1 MSDSSSTV
9 TTADRPSSA
18 GTSSERVPA
27 PKRKRRWLRWLCGVF
42 VALVLFIIFLPTLAA
57 LPIFRGALFSVL
69 FPSLQQRVTL
79 DELSLGWFS
88 PIRAGGV
95 RLQGD
100 EGKTPALAI
109 REIAGSATLWQML
122 TGGELGEFQIS
133 EPAVF
138 VEFDQTGSNWERLIQ
153 EIHGSPQL
161 DRTVKLKI
169 TDAKVSLQGPESPA
183 PWSLDKL
190 STNVSFSPAVANK
203 HGVPLIEG
211 DKLVLLDKTE
221 LTPEICNDLLKYI
234 VPAFAGVTRASGRVS
249 LAIDDYSW
257 PIGKPNEA
265 NVKGRLILHSVQMGP
280 GAITSAMAKAALEG
294 VKLPESMTV
303 AQEDTVEFS
312 IENGRVH
319 HREFAFGLV
328 DFQPDRLVRTHGSV
342 GFDQTLDL
350 HVQAPIPGAA
360 LLGEGTVRDA
370 LMKQVINVDF
380 GGTLQQPTWKL
391 GLNGGSGLDPSQV
404 RNAIGDILERRR
416 ERLQE
421 TPPRPGLL
429 RNRRRGG
436 DDAAK
441 PMQ

>member
-1 MSDSSSTV
+1 MSDSTSTV

-18 GTSSERVPA
+18 RTNSETAPA
-27 PKRKRRWLRWLCGVF
+27 PRRKRRWLRWLCGTF
-42 VALVLFIIFLPTLAA
+42 VALALFLALLPTLAA
-57 LPIFRGALFSVL
+57 LPVFRGVLFSVL
-69 FPSLQQRVTL
+69 FPSLKQRVTL

-88 PIRAGGV
+88 PIRAGGI

-109 REIAGSATLWQML
+109 REVAGNATLWQML
-122 TGGELGEFQIS
+122 MGGELGEFQIT

-138 VEFDQTGSNWERLIQ
+138 VEFDQTGSNWERLIK

-169 TDAKVSLQGPESPA
+169 TDAKVSLQGPTSPQ

-190 STNVSFSPAVANK
+190 STNVSFSPAVANS

-211 DKLVLLDKTE
+211 DKLVLLHETE

-234 VPAFAGVTRASGRVS
+234 VPTFAGVTSASGRAS
-249 LAIDDYSW
+249 LEIDAYSW

-265 NVKGRLILHSVQMGP
+265 NVKGRLILHSVEMGP

-294 VKLPESMTV
+294 INLPNSMKV
-303 AQEDTVEFS
+303 AQDDTVEFS
-312 IENGRVH
+312 IEDGRVH
-319 HREFAFGLV
+319 HREFAFGLI

-342 GFDQTLDL
+342 GFDQSLDL
-350 HVQAPIPGAA
+350 HVQAPVPGAA

-370 LMKQVINVDF
+370 LMKQQINIDF

-391 GLNGGSGLDPSQV
+391 GLNGASGLDPAQV

-416 ERLQE
+416 ERVKE
-421 TPPRPGLL
+421 NPPRPGLL